1 MEFNNEIVE
10 FINRYSNIK
19 VEYNNTENVIKNID
33 ILHKDILK
41 NLDLQKDISREERN
55 IICDEIIL
63 ATGALERIKNIL
75 MDKMNEMQYDYNKE
89 DIDRE

>member
-33 ILHKDILK
+33 MLHKDILK
-41 NLDLQKDISREERN
+41 NLDLQKEISREERN

-75 MDKMNEMQYDYNKE
+75 NDSLNDS
-89 DIDRE
+89 ID

>member
-33 ILHKDILK
+33 MLHKDILK
-41 NLDLQKDISREERN
+41 NLDLQKEISREERN

-75 MDKMNEMQYDYNKE
+75 NDNLNDS
-89 DIDRE
+89 ID

>member
-1 MEFNNEIVE
+1 MDFNNEIAE
-10 FINRYSNIK
+10 FINRYSNMK
-19 VEYNNTENVIKNID
+19 AQHEHTENVIKNID

-63 ATGALERIKNIL
+63 ATGALERIKDIL
-75 MDKMNEMQYDYNKE
+75 MEKMNELQYDYNKE
-89 DIDRE
+89 DMDRE